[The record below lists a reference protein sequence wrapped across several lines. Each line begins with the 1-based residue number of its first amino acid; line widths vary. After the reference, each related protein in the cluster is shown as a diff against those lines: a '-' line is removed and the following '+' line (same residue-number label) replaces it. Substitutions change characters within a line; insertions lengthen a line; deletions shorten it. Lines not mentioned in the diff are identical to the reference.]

1 MSTRRSIAID
11 GLSHLTAIPCATRI
25 GPLIT
30 SSVIAPFNPGTREA
44 PEDISDQY
52 ANVFRHVGL
61 MLKEAGA
68 NWQHVA
74 KMEFWVPD
82 SDARAPL
89 EPFWL
94 EKFPDEQS
102 RPSRHTHI
110 AGGKSIRA
118 SFIAYVED

>member
-52 ANVFRHVGL
+52 ANVFRHVSL

-68 NWQHVA
+68 GWQHV
-74 KMEFWVPD
+74 KDGIWVPD

-102 RPSRHTHI
+102 RPSRHAYRRRQEH
-110 AGGKSIRA
+110 AY
-118 SFIAYVED
+118 FIAYVED